1 MNDSLFSLKDKII
14 HGPVESKILGF
25 AVERTAFPVE
35 PPYSMIWKGYSMHN
49 PSSMFEFAGFG
60 EVAETTTQLL
70 SLSLRSGFN
79 TSGRSSVVADG
90 NKSTEDRAGIG
101 MVEQLVFQQAKDY
114 LSAVREGFVLSLRSS
129 DVPDNNQLRYLID
142 QVLLDWDSLT
152 SELGLDSDEAVT
164 SHSAETDPLAETKN
178 ADDGHEPLEPVR
190 QQLLAFGMAAVALG
204 ALPRLPSEQIT
215 FPHSF
220 GKPPT
225 YADIPAPSSPAEMM
239 VRIEELEEMIW
250 QLMAG
255 HPGDLVQNQ
264 YGPVRRTYGFFE
276 TSAWLARQEAERFG
290 IKKKSGTLAFF

>member
-1 MNDSLFSLKDKII
+1 
-14 HGPVESKILGF
+14 
-25 AVERTAFPVE
+25 
-35 PPYSMIWKGYSMHN
+35 MHN

-60 EVAETTTQLL
+60 EVAETTIQLL
-70 SLSLRSGFN
+70 SLSLRSGFKS
-79 TSGRSSVVADG
+79 SGRLSIVADSK
-90 NKSTEDRAGIG
+90 KSADEKPGIDL
-101 MVEQLVFQQAKDY
+101 VEQLVFQQAKDY
-114 LSAVREGFVLSLRSS
+114 LGAVREGFVLSLRSS
-129 DVPDNNQLRYLID
+129 EVPDKNQLRYLID
-142 QVLLDWDSLT
+142 QVLLDWDSIT
-152 SELGLDSDEAVT
+152 SELGLDSDE
-164 SHSAETDPLAETKN
+164 SPSGDSADTDRLAEPKS
-178 ADDGHEPLEPVR
+178 ADDVGEPLEPVR

-204 ALPRLPSEQIT
+204 ALPRLPSEQVT

-220 GKPPT
+220 GNPPT

-255 HPGDLVQNQ
+255 DPGDLVQNQ